1 MTPRDKLA
9 AIDPIDALE
18 VERAA
23 SSPAFE
29 ELRRD
34 ILATDPRASGS
45 EPGVKAAIVL
55 APASRRP
62 RLAVAFAVAAVV
74 VVIAGLLMLG
84 ETGNRGKERT
94 VEPSKTGTW
103 KLADDVLSGTWQQYT
118 SGPPPGTLSCPTTS
132 TCYTMSGQYASPK
145 AGSPLLSESV
155 YVSTDAG
162 ATWAAFPM
170 PQGFAPTSSIACS
183 GASDCAA
190 GGTNNGQPV
199 LATTT
204 DGGRTWTL
212 APLPPGVGHLDTL
225 TCPSSNFCAG
235 LAADSEFLQ
244 IGTTDATFLAT
255 SDNGKTFTDK
265 PILTGDS
272 MQSLTCS
279 SSLGCTAVG
288 WNDVLG
294 PNDLTAGV
302 TARTTDGGKT
312 WTPGALPA
320 GLGVNSS
327 SQLSCPDASHCS
339 MTGTIAISVQNP
351 PQCTSALPQPFSG
364 GTSPTIPPSPQSP
377 AVQAIAQAESLAA
390 SNENLKGAGS
400 GGGFSCGPVGQPTY
414 IGAIASTQDGG
425 LSWTPDPLPAAV
437 PQPIFGDLS
446 CPTVKQC
453 WATGYDAVPEQVGTS
468 HNGGS
473 PMLLGTTDGGSTWSN
488 VTFSVPQG
496 APNYYGQG
504 YLSMGWISCPSA
516 GICVALG
523 TGAQSAPSV
532 PTYSLVVPGSSR

>member
-1 MTPRDKLA
+1 MTRRDTLA
-9 AIDPIDALE
+9 AIDPVDALE
-18 VERAA
+18 VERVA

-34 ILATDPRASGS
+34 IMAMDPRARESGPDDRDS
-45 EPGVKAAIVL
+45 IVL
-55 APASRRP
+55 PPASRRP

-74 VVIAGLLMLG
+74 VVISGLLVLG
-84 ETGNRGKERT
+84 GTGNRSKEPT
-94 VEPSKTGTW
+94 LAASKTGTW
-103 KLADDVLSGTWQQYT
+103 KLADDLLSGTWQQYT
-118 SGPPPGTLSCPTTS
+118 SGPPPGSLSCPTTS
-132 TCYTMSGQYASPK
+132 TCYTMSGQYASPR
-145 AGSPLLSESV
+145 AGSPLLSESM

-162 ATWAAFPM
+162 ATWAVSPM
-170 PQGFAPTSSIACS
+170 PQGFAPTSSIACG

-190 GGTNNGQPV
+190 GGTDNGQPV

-204 DGGRTWTL
+204 DGGHTWTL
-212 APLPPGVGHLDTL
+212 APLPPDVGHLDTL

-244 IGTTDATFLAT
+244 VGTTDATFLST
-255 SDNGKTFTDK
+255 TDGGKTFTDTA
-265 PILTGDS
+265 ILAGDS

-279 SSLGCTAVG
+279 SNLDCTGVG

-302 TARTTDGGKT
+302 AARTTDGGVT
-312 WTPGALPA
+312 WTPGVLPV
-320 GLGVNSS
+320 GLGVNSN

-339 MTGTIAISVQNP
+339 MTGTIAIAVQNP
-351 PQCTSALPQPFSG
+351 PQCGAAVPQRFPG
-364 GTSPTIPPSPQSP
+364 GTSAKTPLSPQSP
-377 AVQAIAQAESLAA
+377 AVQGIAQAESLAA
-390 SNENLKGAGS
+390 SIENLKGAGS
-400 GGGFSCGPVGQPTY
+400 GDGFSCNSTGQPTF

-437 PQPIFGDLS
+437 PEPIFSDLS
-446 CPTVKQC
+446 CPTDNQC
-453 WATGYDAVPEQVGTS
+453 WATGSDAVPEQVGTS
-468 HNGGS
+468 RNGGS

-504 YLSMGWISCPSA
+504 YLSMGWISCPST